1 MGFVIIYLGKAKGV
15 CIAWLPFF
23 FPETPTE
30 RAVASTENSWSKRP
44 AQSAQG

>member
-23 FPETPTE
+23 FPETHKLKINQNKSFMSVTVC
-30 RAVASTENSWSKRP
+30 ALTL
-44 AQSAQG
+44 G